1 MSQPNQFD
9 DDEDLPL
16 AIADEPDRE
25 PTFMDRLK
33 ERLEGEMRWF
43 DGFLRRNLFRLFM
56 FSLHFTMLLGCL
68 YLLVWWMA
76 RDHIYDNVKDVP
88 PRMVGLVLGC
98 VKEVHGRPNAFFE
111 SRIEMAAKLFQE
123 GKVQYLLVSG
133 DNHTRGQTEPQD
145 MKAALI
151 KKGVPANHIYCDYAG
166 FRTLDSIVRAR
177 KIFGQPDF
185 TIVSQRF
192 HNERAL
198 YMARRFGMEDSVA
211 INAEDVNTES
221 MLKMYVRE
229 VFARFMAVLDVELLN
244 TRPRFL
250 GEKIEI
256 GDKNPPV
263 DADPMAAVK

>member
-1 MSQPNQFD
+1 VSQPNKFNE
-9 DDEDLPL
+9 EDLPEEEMS
-16 AIADEPDRE
+16 DHE
-25 PTFMDRLK
+25 PTFLERMK
-33 ERLEGEMRWF
+33 ERLDGEMRWF
-43 DGFLRRNLFRLFM
+43 DSFLRRNLFRFVM
-56 FSLHFTMLLGCL
+56 FSLHFCVILGCI
-68 YLLVWWMA
+68 YALVWWMA
-76 RDHIYDNVKDVP
+76 RDHVYNHVKDVP
-88 PRMVGLVLGC
+88 ARMVGLVLGC
-98 VKEVHGRPNAFFE
+98 VKEVNGRPNAFFD
-111 SRIEMAAKLFQE
+111 SRIKTAAKLYEE
-123 GKVQYLLVSG
+123 GKVQFLLVSG

-177 KIFGQPDF
+177 KIFGQTEF

-211 INAEDVNTES
+211 INADDINTES

-229 VFARFMAVLDVELLN
+229 IFARLMAVLDVELLN

-256 GDKNPPV
+256 GDKTPPV
-263 DADPMAAVK
+263 DADPMAAGS

>member
-1 MSQPNQFD
+1 M
-9 DDEDLPL
+9 
-16 AIADEPDRE
+16 RE
-25 PTFMDRLK
+25 PTFIDRLK
-33 ERLEGEMRWF
+33 ERIDGELRWF
-43 DGFLRRNLFRLFM
+43 DGFLRRNLFRLVMFCLH
-56 FSLHFTMLLGCL
+56 FSLILGSL
-68 YLLVWWMA
+68 YALVWWMA
-76 RDHIYDNVKDVP
+76 RDHIYDRVEDVP
-88 PRMVGLVLGC
+88 ARMVGLVLGC
-98 VKEVHGRPNAFFE
+98 VKEVKGQPNAFFDT
-111 SRIEMAAKLFQE
+111 RIKMAAKLFQE

-133 DNHTRGQTEPQD
+133 DNHTRKQTESTD

-151 KKGVPANHIYCDYAG
+151 KKGVPADHIYCDYAG

-185 TIVSQRF
+185 TIISQRF

-211 INAEDVNTES
+211 INAADASADWMV
-221 MLKMYVRE
+221 KMYVRE

-256 GDKNPPV
+256 GEKTPPV
-263 DADPMAAVK
+263 DADPMAAGS